1 MNDFLHQGGYAF
13 YVWSAY
19 GISALALAGLTAW
32 VLTGWYQAKARLA
45 AMAAKDE
52 DTP

>member
-19 GISALALAGLTAW
+19 GISALALAGLTVW
-32 VLTGWYQAKARLA
+32 VMIGWRAAKARLA
-45 AMAAKDE
+45 AVKDE